1 MNKQSLSTQSEAG
14 FTLIELLVI
23 IIMVGVLVAIAV
35 PGWLGFLNQQRLNA
49 AQSKTLMLLRNAQA
63 NARREKLSWQACFW
77 DDGNQVLATVQRV
90 NSSTNQC
97 SSANGESLI
106 EGNSKVVQFTSSFT
120 QSPTNY
126 YRVQFNYDGSIVN
139 GQLGKIIFTPRTIS
153 SYKTCV
159 IVETLLGS
167 MRSAKNGRCD

>member
-1 MNKQSLSTQSEAG
+1 MNKQPLSTQSEAG
-14 FTLIELLVI
+14 FTLIELLVV
-23 IIMVGVLVAIAV
+23 IIMVGVLAAIAV

-49 AQSKTLMLLRNAQA
+49 AQSKTLMLLRDAQA

-77 DDGNQVLATVQRV
+77 DNGNQVLATVQRV
-90 NSSTNQC
+90 NFSNQC
-97 SSANGESLI
+97 VFTPNDEPLV

-139 GQLGKIIFTPRTIS
+139 GQLGKIIFTPKIIS
-153 SYKTCV
+153 GSKTCV

-167 MRSAKNGRCD
+167 MRTAKNGRCD